1 MFVPSAN
8 GQWRSARRR
17 AARAAENKSRALLHQ
32 MARYSDPRTCSH
44 GIYRSVS
51 EAAKHP
57 PNGTTRIA
65 IIGVATQL
73 PYMYSCSP
81 VDGVAVSVEACVG
94 QKCSPLQSELM
105 FAVFPLIGG
114 SGLLP
119 GGGGGDSRRRP
130 PAHQRSGY
138 SIGSFGALTTRQP
151 APGAWSFQK
160 PSGSLGAWWASSGGA
175 QVSKA
180 VRETLCGC
188 AEQ

>member
-1 MFVPSAN
+1 MPGRECTFEFFFLPRGALTGLRSSAMDADGWCALAAQGSQIELLTWRPSC
-8 GQWRSARRR
+8 R
-17 AARAAENKSRALLHQ
+17 
-32 MARYSDPRTCSH
+32 
-44 GIYRSVS
+44 
-51 EAAKHP
+51 
-57 PNGTTRIA
+57 
-65 IIGVATQL
+65 
-73 PYMYSCSP
+73 SP

-94 QKCSPLQSELM
+94 RKCCPLESDLMLAASPL
-105 FAVFPLIGG
+105 V
-114 SGLLP
+114 SGPGFLP
-119 GGGGGDSRRRP
+119 GGRCGDSRRRP